1 MITRNTVLS
10 AHQTVS
16 DEYSHCLNL
25 CIATPSC
32 HPCSARRILL
42 PPWGKGRMERGSEG
56 GREKKK
62 ITVAKRGFSTSSPT
76 KSHHFRRLTSVCDKC
91 STSSSLPISLEL
103 ETPEASAA
111 CKIKNDHLIHSSTKY
126 ISGER
131 RKSGLK
137 EREKERECVAS
148 ALPHSIV
155 QNSPRSIIIKWST
168 YSNGPVCGKI
178 GRGALIVSRI
188 SSFSLI
194 LPDLSHCSASSA
206 THSAPHMAAV
216 LKRCWLLKVPSADC
230 CCH

>member
-1 MITRNTVLS
+1 MSTVTALIY
-10 AHQTVS
+10 A
-16 DEYSHCLNL
+16 
-25 CIATPSC
+25 
-32 HPCSARRILL
+32 LL
-42 PPWGKGRMERGSEG
+42 LRLVTAVQLEGFYFHREEKAGWSERGSEG

-148 ALPHSIV
+148 ALPHSTV
-155 QNSPRSIIIKWST
+155 QNSPRSIIIK
-168 YSNGPVCGKI
+168 
-178 GRGALIVSRI
+178 
-188 SSFSLI
+188 
-194 LPDLSHCSASSA
+194 
-206 THSAPHMAAV
+206 
-216 LKRCWLLKVPSADC
+216 
-230 CCH
+230 